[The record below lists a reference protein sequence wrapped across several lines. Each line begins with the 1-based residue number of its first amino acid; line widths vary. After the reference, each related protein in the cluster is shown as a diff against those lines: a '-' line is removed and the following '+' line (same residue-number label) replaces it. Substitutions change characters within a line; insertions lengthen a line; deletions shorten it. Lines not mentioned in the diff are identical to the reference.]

1 MELKGIEFLKPY
13 SVNGGKKSLFRLYLV
28 VISLMPFPLITYLF
42 IHEKKSVVSD
52 FTPQIHTK
60 NSVLECSF

>member
-13 SVNGGKKSLFRLYLV
+13 SINGGENHYLDCI
-28 VISLMPFPLITYLF
+28 VISLHAFLINYLF
-42 IHEKKSVVSD
+42 IYAWKKNVVSD
-52 FTPQIHTK
+52 FIPQIHTK